1 MDSAKAL
8 VAIAIP
14 VTAILGLVGLLIIL
28 RKFDND
34 EKMAMIERGLTP
46 PQKEGTKVNPASALR
61 WGCLFVGVGLGI
73 FIANMIDSVKE
84 DADALYPALIL
95 IFGGLGL
102 LVSYYI
108 QLQLD
113 RKSKES

>member
-1 MDSAKAL
+1 MEAQQKVIAL
-8 VAIAIP
+8 FIP
-14 VTAILGLVGLLIIL
+14 ITAILGIVGLLIIL
-28 RKFDND
+28 RKFEND
-34 EKMAMIERGLTP
+34 ERMAMIEKGLAL

-73 FIANMIDSVKE
+73 FIANMIESIKDE
-84 DADALYPALIL
+84 AEALYPALIL

-113 RKSKES
+113 RKGEK